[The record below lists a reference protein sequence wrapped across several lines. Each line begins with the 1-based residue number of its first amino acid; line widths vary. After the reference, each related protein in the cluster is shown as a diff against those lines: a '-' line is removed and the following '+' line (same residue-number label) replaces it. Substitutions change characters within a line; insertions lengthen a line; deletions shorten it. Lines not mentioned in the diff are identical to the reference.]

1 MRGITRIALL
11 RLLKN
16 PIFNKF
22 TVHPRMT
29 GMTYIQHMRFSLR
42 SALTF
47 ARLFYVAII
56 HAIFPWVWK
65 KEVSNRVSELA
76 IQFRLRRAR

>member
-1 MRGITRIALL
+1 MRRITKIALL

-16 PIFNKF
+16 PISDKF
-22 TVHPRMT
+22 TLHPRMHD
-29 GMTYIQHMRFSLR
+29 MTYIQHMRFSLR
-42 SALTF
+42 TALTF
-47 ARLFYVAII
+47 ARLFYVAMI

-65 KEVSNRVSELA
+65 KEASNRVSELA